1 MSAEVASVE
10 SLEGELSEILPT
22 NVIRMKGSRVA
33 RYGVKMRY
41 RGLCLRI
48 GSQYCDAKSADTVA
62 ATFRE
67 CAVVDKESK
76 LSFNKTKL
84 DKYTFSIMPQLSEKL
99 VKGDNE
105 LLSFIADEFEKKG
118 YQIVGASQIIP
129 NITLDEGFI
138 CGSSYDTLSRDI
150 KKADNILKLLSSEDI
165 GQGVVIENGL
175 VLGIET
181 LQGTN
186 ELLKFVARTPLH
198 LRASSLGGIFVKRPK
213 SDQDLRFDMP
223 VIGSETIS
231 LACQAG
237 LRGLV
242 VSPSSV
248 IILERS
254 QCIEIAEANDFFIL
268 AREPVS

>member
-1 MSAEVASVE
+1 MDNGSDLAIISGSGKLPELISSFYSKSIRIAFSESETIQASRFVTCE
-10 SLEGELSEILPT
+10 FEKLGFLFDTLKKRGIKR
-22 NVIRMKGSRVA
+22 VVMAGAISRP
-33 RYGVKMRY
+33 KF
-41 RGLCLRI
+41 
-48 GSQYCDAKSADTVA
+48 D
-62 ATFRE
+62 
-67 CAVVDKESK
+67 
-76 LSFNKTKL
+76 KTKL

-150 KKADNILKLLSSEDI
+150 KKADNILKILSSEDI

-186 ELLKFVARTPLH
+186 ELLKFVARTPSH

-213 SDQDLRFDMP
+213 SYQDLRFDMP

-242 VSPSSV
+242 ISPSSV

-268 AREPVS
+268 ARESVS

>member
-1 MSAEVASVE
+1 MDSGEDLAIIGGS
-10 SLEGELSEILPT
+10 GELPLI
-22 NVIRMKGSRVA
+22 I
-33 RYGVKMRY
+33 
-41 RGLCLRI
+41 
-48 GSQYCDAKSADTVA
+48 KSC
-62 ATFRE
+62 FRK
-67 CAVVDKESK
+67 AVSIF
-76 LSFNKTKL
+76 FNKSKIVADEQVIYCEFEKLGLLFEKLNQNGIRRVVMAGAITRPQFQKSKMDDYTLNLLPKLQTKL
-84 DKYTFSIMPQLSEKL
+84 AQ
-99 VKGDNE
+99 GDNE

-150 KKADNILKLLSSEDI
+150 KKADNILKILSSEDI

-186 ELLKFVARTPLH
+186 ELLKFVAKTPSH

-213 SDQDLRFDMP
+213 SNQDLRFDMP
-223 VIGSETIS
+223 VIGSETIN

-242 VSPSSV
+242 ISPSSV

-268 AREPVS
+268 ARETLS

>member
-1 MSAEVASVE
+1 MDNGSDLAIISGSGKLPEEISNFYSKSIRIVFSGSEAIQASQVVTCE
-10 SLEGELSEILPT
+10 FEKLGFLFDTL
-22 NVIRMKGSRVA
+22 KSRGIK
-33 RYGVKMRY
+33 R
-41 RGLCLRI
+41 
-48 GSQYCDAKSADTVA
+48 
-62 ATFRE
+62 
-67 CAVVDKESK
+67 VVMAGAISRPRFD
-76 LSFNKTKL
+76 KTKL

-150 KKADNILKLLSSEDI
+150 KKADNILKILSSEDI

-186 ELLKFVARTPLH
+186 ELLKFVAKTPSH

-213 SDQDLRFDMP
+213 SNQDLRFDMP
-223 VIGSETIS
+223 VIGSETIN

-268 AREPVS
+268 ARETLS